1 MSNKSNKILRDFG
14 KKLQQLR
21 IEKGFS
27 TRKFS
32 YEADISPS
40 SLGRLEA
47 GLSNPS
53 LTTLLKIAE
62 ALEVD
67 LNTLTSVK

>member
-1 MSNKSNKILRDFG
+1 MTNKEERILKAFG
-14 KKLQQLR
+14 KNLQQLR
-21 IEKGFS
+21 VERGFS
-27 TRKFS
+27 TRKFA

-53 LTTLLKIAE
+53 LTTLLKLSE
-62 ALEVD
+62 ALQVD
-67 LNTLTSVK
+67 LITLTSGK

>member
-1 MSNKSNKILRDFG
+1 MTNKEDKILKAFG
-14 KKLQQLR
+14 KNLQKLR
-21 IEKGFS
+21 VERGFS
-27 TRKFS
+27 TRKFA

-53 LTTLLKIAE
+53 LTTLLKLSE
-62 ALEVD
+62 ALKVD
-67 LNTLTSVK
+67 LITLTSVK

>member
-1 MSNKSNKILRDFG
+1 MTNKEERILKVFG
-14 KKLQQLR
+14 KNLQKLR
-21 IEKGFS
+21 VERAFS
-27 TRKFS
+27 TRKFA

-53 LTTLLKIAE
+53 LTTLLKLSE
-62 ALEVD
+62 ALQVD
-67 LNTLTSVK
+67 LITLTAGR